1 MTHPYR
7 KPVNFKSLHVVHAAL
22 CAVIILFL
30 ITATFVSQQALV
42 MMPANSDN
50 NLIIYIAIFVAIV
63 FTILGYILF
72 NTLVSKINTD
82 APVKEKLPKYLSACI
97 VRYGLLT
104 GGALFN
110 IAVLL
115 LTGCLVN
122 AAIATMLALVMITLR
137 PQRQQFITDLNI
149 NYPESID

>member
-22 CAVIILFL
+22 CASIILFL
-30 ITATFVSQQALV
+30 VTATLVSQQALV
-42 MMPANSDN
+42 IMPANSNN
-50 NLIIYIAIFVAIV
+50 NLIIYIAIITAIV

-72 NTLVSKINTD
+72 GTLVNKINTD
-82 APVKEKLPKYLSACI
+82 VQVKEKLPKYLSVCI

-110 IAVLL
+110 VAVLL
-115 LTGCLVN
+115 LTGCLIN
-122 AAIATMLALVMITLR
+122 AGVTAILALLMITLR
-137 PQRQQFITDLNI
+137 PQLQQFNTDLKV

>member
-1 MTHPYR
+1 M
-7 KPVNFKSLHVVHAAL
+7 VHAAL